1 MSKKQIVE
9 IQNNEDYII
18 LNNPLASPKFIRLIG
33 KGKEMTIN
41 DVYTPKIF
49 YEIASRLTPEHLLN
63 IKRNQSIVFDISIK
77 DFLQS
82 IGANK
87 KNYKHF
93 IESVEIMQSNLL
105 RWKEGDD
112 IITTAIVTKSIHNPK
127 TGKVEMFIDS
137 DIAKRILEIKIDGNF
152 SFLKSNVFRLQ
163 NAQAIKLYP
172 FLKSWVNHGQYQTDL
187 ERFKFQFGYNTPGYK
202 YWSNL
207 EIKVLKPAIDEINE
221 KTDINAYYETLG
233 ENLDGKRPKVRGVI
247 FKIRKKE
254 DIKLLVSSETN
265 QTEGPVMNKNQTT
278 LYEEEEKIAGIYA
291 LFLKIEIEQKPSEIA
306 AKAHL
311 KNLVEEI
318 GIQATRDGILGMV
331 DSKAKPKSMAF
342 FTAKNLLKYP
352 GFEKAKQEAAT
363 KKMEQQKQKEQELKN
378 QRTIEELKR
387 LFEEARKK
395 FHVETYKNLESE
407 KKQELLEKLWD
418 NVEFKSIYF
427 KENNITKPN
436 SFGIQKIAELVAYPN
451 GIDEK
456 KHFKHFAKKNYN
468 IGIDYNEAGEIIIKS

>member
-1 MSKKQIVE
+1 MSKKAIIE
-9 IQNNEDYII
+9 FQNNEDYII

-49 YEIASRLTPEHLLN
+49 YEIASRLTPEHLLD
-63 IKRNQSIVFDISIK
+63 IQRNQSIVFEIQIK
-77 DFLQS
+77 DFLES

-105 RWKEGDD
+105 RWKEGEE

-127 TGKVEMFIDS
+127 SGSVEMYVDS
-137 DIAKRILEIKIDGNF
+137 DIAKRILDIKGDGNF

-172 FLKSWVNHGQYQTDL
+172 FFKSWVNHGQYQTDL
-187 ERFKFQFGYNTPGYK
+187 ERFKIQFGYNTTGYK

-207 EIKVLKPAIDEINE
+207 EIKVLTPAVEEINE
-221 KTDINAYYETLG
+221 KTDINVSYETLG
-233 ENLDGKRPKVRGVI
+233 NNLDGKRPKVKGVKFRI
-247 FKIRKKE
+247 NKKD
-254 DIKLLVSSETN
+254 DIKFLPVSEIEESE
-265 QTEGPVMNKNQTT
+265 EAVIDKNQTN
-278 LYEEEEKIAGIYA
+278 LYEEEEQVTEIYGM
-291 LFLKIEIEQKPSEIA
+291 FLKVQIEQKPSELV
-306 AKAHL
+306 AKSL
-311 KNLVEEI
+311 IKNLIAEI
-318 GIQATRDGILGMV
+318 GIQAIRDGLLGMI
-331 DSKAKPKSMAF
+331 DSKAKPKTTAF

-352 GFEKAKQEAAT
+352 GFEKSKVEET
-363 KKMEQQKQKEQELKN
+363 LKKLELQKQREQELKN

-395 FHVETYKNLESE
+395 FLAETFQNLEVSR
-407 KKQELLEKLWD
+407 KQELLKNLWEST
-418 NVEFKSIYF
+418 EFKSVYF
-427 KENNITKPN
+427 KDNNIEKPN
-436 SFGIQKIAELVAYPN
+436 ALAIKKVAELVAYPN

-456 KHFKHFAKKNYN
+456 KHFKHFAKKNYDIN
-468 IGIDYNEAGEIIIKS
+468 IDYNDAGDIIL